1 MAEQWIIRVE
11 GKEYGP
17 ADVATLHEWK
27 ADGRVLPSN
36 AARRV
41 DVDPAAVGSAK
52 EALWK
57 TAADIPGLFQVE
69 RPPVQREVRDQRS
82 EDGGQQS
89 AVTNQKSEVSDQQS
103 ASKPP
108 TRNVLT
114 ETFRIYFR
122 GFFQFLALTLLTL
135 VPSLCSQFTSA
146 MIQ

>member
-1 MAEQWIIRVE
+1 MFHDQAMAEQWIIRVE

-17 ADVATLHEWK
+17 VDLATLHEWK

-36 AARRV
+36 AVRRV
-41 DVDPAAVGSAK
+41 DVD
-52 EALWK
+52 LWK

-69 RPPVQREVRDQRS
+69 RPPVQTEDRGQRTEDRIQQPAVR
-82 EDGGQQS
+82 
-89 AVTNQKSEVSDQQS
+89 NQKSEISDQQS

-122 GFFQFLALTLLTL
+122 GFF
-135 VPSLCSQFTSA
+135 
-146 MIQ
+146 